1 MKNPFDEIIGYFY
14 NMHPLTMKPIFKPFF
29 VLLILNLL
37 VVSIQAQS
45 FLNLIDKQVHSKMPY
60 GSFHYKFQADSLSDF
75 YYPVM
80 VGQSKHIYMW
90 HRNKL
95 LFQLDGTGKLLRLD
109 SNNVLRRIDS
119 TTYEGYNYGAF
130 NFVYKDTV
138 FSLGGYGFWQ
148 FNGLLR
154 YFSEKTHS
162 WSVIKT
168 NAQVLVRQWYNG
180 QVYYDVADE
189 KLYAIYGIPQAEW
202 VMEKEASDALLY
214 VQCFDLKTKLWW
226 DKPQIADPDVFKGS
240 GFTQMAMFNSAYGL
254 IAFVNKE
261 VKVFDFKNN
270 RFGDIIISKARI
282 LSENWYQN
290 EQLIMYSA
298 GNQLIFINPVRKII
312 ETVPFSEADISWTST
327 KLYTNLT
334 TLKLYATWET
344 PIIIILVLGMI
355 TFLYFR
361 KRRSRKKQIIITPFP
376 VEEPQKDPNQS
387 EADEVSEK
395 TDHVKRN
402 QPFPDTLTTVEKGVM
417 DLIIKNSSA
426 GKMTTVIHV
435 NDVLGISK
443 KDVKAQNNIRAAAL
457 QMINQKFTVYSGLQD
472 DLIMKQRTEFDKR
485 FFEYFIHSK
494 FINKVK

>member
-1 MKNPFDEIIGYFY
+1 MNNPFNEIIGYFY
-14 NMHPLTMKPIFKPFF
+14 NMHPLTMKPIFKPYF
-29 VLLILNLL
+29 VLLILKLL
-37 VVSIQAQS
+37 VISVQAQS
-45 FLNLIDKQVHSKMPY
+45 ILNLIDKQVQSKNPY
-60 GSFHYKFQADSLSDF
+60 GAFHYKFEADSLSDF

-109 SNNVLRRIDS
+109 SNNVLTRIDS

-168 NAQVLVRQWYNG
+168 NTQVLVRQWYNG

-189 KLYAIYGIPQAEW
+189 KIYTIYAVPQAEW
-202 VMEKEASDALLY
+202 VMEKAAHDVQLY

-226 DKPQIADPDVFKGS
+226 DKPLIADPEVFKSS
-240 GFTQMAMFNSAYGL
+240 GWTQMAMFNSPYGL
-254 IAFVNKE
+254 ITFINNE
-261 VKVFDFKNN
+261 VKIFDFKNN
-270 RFGDIIISKARI
+270 RFGNINISKARI
-282 LSENWYQN
+282 LSEYWYQN
-290 EQLIMYSA
+290 VQLIMYSA
-298 GNQLIFINPVRKII
+298 GNQLIFINPVRKVI
-312 ETVPFSEADISWTST
+312 ESVPFSEADITWTNT
-327 KLYTNLT
+327 KLYSGSTRS
-334 TLKLYATWET
+334 KLFVNW
-344 PIIIILVLGMI
+344 PIFIIIIFVVGML
-355 TFLYFR
+355 TLLYFR
-361 KRRSRKKQIIITPFP
+361 KIRSKKDRMVAESLSFKEDWQAP
-376 VEEPQKDPNQS
+376 EQS
-387 EADEVSEK
+387 EADASLEK
-395 TDHVKRN
+395 IDQVKRN
-402 QPFPDTLTTVEKGVM
+402 QPFSETLTTVEKGLM

-426 GKMTTVIHV
+426 GKMTSVIQV
-435 NDVLGISK
+435 NEVLGISK
-443 KDVKAQNNIRAAAL
+443 KDVKAQNNIRATAL

-472 DLIMKQRTEFDKR
+472 ELMMKQRTDFDKR
-485 FFEYFIHSK
+485 FFEYFIHPK